1 MLAKLGELREAE
13 QTLEVKDGQ
22 LRQLVAELQG
32 ISRVAQRCAL
42 LGAFTFICFRCTAYF
57 SSVSPNNVSFCIHT

>member
-42 LGAFTFICFRCTAYF
+42 FVALILYSFLLMRSVYF
-57 SSVSPNNVSFCIHT
+57 